1 MKNKQIL
8 FIYDFDD
15 TLFPS
20 FDYTN
25 NKQYNNYKWKL
36 LDDKIFI
43 ILYNSLII
51 GNVIILSDGMPLWI
65 NNILSFLP
73 KTCKLINNYINV
85 KHIKMLKKPSFYQ
98 LIYELILLNK
108 NINYFINNDNNKE
121 FLFYLYN
128 IKNNT
133 ASF

>member
-85 KHIKMLKKPSFYQ
+85 FSTID
-98 LIYELILLNK
+98 LIDKYK
-108 NINYFINNDNNKE
+108 YKYF
-121 FLFYLYN
+121 FL
-128 IKNNT
+128 
-133 ASF
+133 

>member
-1 MKNKQIL
+1 MINTNIN
-8 FIYDFDD
+8 I
-15 TLFPS
+15 S
-20 FDYTN
+20 F
-25 NKQYNNYKWKL
+25 YNNIKYIINIGDGINEYIATL
-36 LDDKIFI
+36 L
-43 ILYNSLII
+43 L
-51 GNVIILSDGMPLWI
+51 
-65 NNILSFLP
+65 NNHF
-73 KTCKLINNYINV
+73 NINV